1 MSSMT
6 ADGLIKA
13 ADEIYDGILKIVESS
28 IATKKGPGDAAQGSP
43 EENK

>member
-1 MSSMT
+1 MS

-28 IATKKGPGDAAQGSP
+28 IAEKTGPSDAA
-43 EENK
+43 